1 VRNFLHFMERYIRRD
16 GMLAASQKKKKTA
29 IESETMNNTTTTIS
43 FSIFSNKGVY
53 ALLLGSGISKNSG
66 IPTGWDIVIDLI
78 TKLAELNKE
87 SCLPTPEEWFETK
100 YGEKPNY
107 STILSKLVKSP
118 SERVNFLKPYFE
130 PTEEEASQGL
140 KLPTQTHKKIATLVK
155 KGYIKVVIT
164 TNFDRLLEKAL
175 LSEGIEPIVIR
186 HPNDIDGTMP
196 LVHSSFVLIKING
209 DYLDTRFLN
218 TEDELSSY
226 DKKLNEY
233 LLKVINEFG
242 IISCGW
248 SAKWDLGL
256 VNIIKQSENY
266 RFYSYWTYLGNC
278 ETELKEIST
287 LRKGETVNINGSDS
301 FFSEVTDK
309 ISALESL
316 NDNHPLN
323 SDIAVARL
331 KKYIVKD
338 EYKILLYDLI
348 QNQLNE
354 TIKNIRCKD
363 NIGLYPDKENLFPLF
378 NHYIQNFEDLLHLI
392 INGIYWAKEEH
403 HYLFINILATISE
416 PHKRSSGSFYEETRK
431 LLYFPSLLALYTIG
445 LSALKKNNFQLLTE
459 CFNLKVSDTD
469 SDYSDQVFLIDKAHP
484 CIVESK
490 VVNDIISKNY
500 KTPLSTYLF
509 QTLKPYFVRDFYKD
523 KEFDEQ
529 FDIFEYLL
537 SLNYLYLIG
546 CDWAPWGQFQCR
558 RFYSLRSQ
566 TSGLT
571 EFLNEAE
578 KSQSDWLPLKFGMFG
593 GKFENYSSTRLKLD
607 EFLKQVYLD

>member
-1 VRNFLHFMERYIRRD
+1 
-16 GMLAASQKKKKTA
+16 
-29 IESETMNNTTTTIS
+29 MNNTTTTIS
-43 FSIFSNKGVY
+43 FSIFSNKGIY

-78 TKLAELNKE
+78 NKLAELNKE
-87 SCLPTPEEWFETK
+87 SCLPSPEEWFETK
-100 YGEKPNY
+100 YGEKANY

-155 KGYIKVVIT
+155 KGYIKVIIT

-233 LLKVINEFG
+233 VLKVINEFG

-256 VNIIKQSENY
+256 VNIIKQSENF

-278 ETELKEIST
+278 EAELKEIST
-287 LRKGETVNINGSDS
+287 LRKGEIVNINDSDS

-309 ISALESL
+309 IFALESL

-338 EYKILLYDLI
+338 EYKILLHDLI
-348 QNQLNE
+348 HDQLGE
-354 TIKNIRCKD
+354 SIKSLRIKD
-363 NIGLYPDKENLFPLF
+363 DTNLYPDKENLFPLIT
-378 NHYIQNFEDLLHLI
+378 HYTQNFDNLLHLI
-392 INGIYWAKEEH
+392 INGVYWAKDEQY
-403 HYLFINILATISE
+403 YLFLDILASISE
-416 PHKRSSGSFYEETRK
+416 PPKHSSGGYEFTRK
-431 LLYFPSLLALYTIG
+431 LLDFPSLLALYTIG
-445 LSALKKNNFQLLTE
+445 LSALKNYNYKLLVA
-459 CFNLKVSDTD
+459 CFNLKVSDSD
-469 SDYSDQVFLIDKAHP
+469 SEYSEQNYLIDKVNP
-484 CIVESK
+484 CMLDSK
-490 VVNDIISKNY
+490 LTNEIISKNY
-500 KTPLSTYLF
+500 KTPISTYLL
-509 QTLKPYFVRDFYKD
+509 QTLKPHFLKYYFKD
-523 KEFDEQ
+523 KEFDET

-546 CDWAPWGQFQCR
+546 PKYGHDWAPWGQFQWR
-558 RFYSLRSQ
+558 RYYSLRSKAH
-566 TSGLT
+566 GLT

-578 KSQSDWLPLKFGMFG
+578 QLQSDWLPLKFGMFG
-593 GKFENYSSTRLKLD
+593 GKFENYESTKLKLD
-607 EFLKQVYLD
+607 EFLKKVYLD